1 PTDWNVQN
9 VAGSANVTVSVVN
22 GKTRIVA
29 TNPAA
34 SAAVIYL
41 QATNNS
47 ALAAA
52 CVNGATVQGGFDF
65 SVVSA
70 TSMTRLAGTLR
81 LNGTTG
87 TLWNVQSR
95 DTTTESASDFV
106 YPAAPFTGKRYINP
120 FTLGANASSAEFII
134 QIALDAV
141 VGATATIDISN
152 PVFANLT

>member
-1 PTDWNVQN
+1 SGTVSGSIPTDWNVQN

-70 TSMTRLAGTLR
+70 
-81 LNGTTG
+81 
-87 TLWNVQSR
+87 
-95 DTTTESASDFV
+95 
-106 YPAAPFTGKRYINP
+106 
-120 FTLGANASSAEFII
+120 
-134 QIALDAV
+134 
-141 VGATATIDISN
+141 
-152 PVFANLT
+152 

>member
-1 PTDWNVQN
+1 MGTTGGTNTPGSGTVSGSIPTDWNVQN

-52 CVNGATVQGGFDF
+52 CV
-65 SVVSA
+65 
-70 TSMTRLAGTLR
+70 
-81 LNGTTG
+81 
-87 TLWNVQSR
+87 
-95 DTTTESASDFV
+95 
-106 YPAAPFTGKRYINP
+106 
-120 FTLGANASSAEFII
+120 
-134 QIALDAV
+134 
-141 VGATATIDISN
+141 
-152 PVFANLT
+152 

>member
-1 PTDWNVQN
+1 
-9 VAGSANVTVSVVN
+9 
-22 GKTRIVA
+22 
-29 TNPAA
+29 
-34 SAAVIYL
+34 
-41 QATNNS
+41 NNS

-120 FTLGANASSAEFII
+120 FT
-134 QIALDAV
+134 
-141 VGATATIDISN
+141 
-152 PVFANLT
+152 